1 MDFRFCRSF
10 ALEHSGTLVAYS
22 PCMSPAPQSSSIP
35 REVVWS
41 RTVTL
46 SPGQSLHEL
55 TGNNE
60 VTLLEVS
67 GIGFGAGAISI
78 VADGIL
84 LESQEVLAGATVD
97 MWSTCRVT
105 NGVKFLLVGPDQ
117 FALRITYQV
126 TPHGRRSG
134 TRMRVVCDVPTLSPQ
149 ELSKVA

>member
-1 MDFRFCRSF
+1 M
-10 ALEHSGTLVAYS
+10 LVAYS
-22 PCMSPAPQSSSIP
+22 PSMSPAPQSSSLP
-35 REVVWS
+35 REVTWS

-55 TGNNE
+55 AGNNE

-67 GIGFGAGAISI
+67 GVGVGAGAISI

-84 LESQEVLAGATVD
+84 LETQDVVAGATVD

-134 TRMRVVCDVPTLSPQ
+134 TRMRAVCDVPTLSPQ
-149 ELSKVA
+149 ELSQVA

>member
-1 MDFRFCRSF
+1 
-10 ALEHSGTLVAYS
+10 
-22 PCMSPAPQSSSIP
+22 MSSAPQSSSIP

-41 RTVTL
+41 RSVTL

-60 VTLLEVS
+60 VTLMEVS
-67 GIGFGAGAISI
+67 GVGFGAGAISI

-134 TRMRVVCDVPTLSPQ
+134 TRLRAAFDVPTLSPQ